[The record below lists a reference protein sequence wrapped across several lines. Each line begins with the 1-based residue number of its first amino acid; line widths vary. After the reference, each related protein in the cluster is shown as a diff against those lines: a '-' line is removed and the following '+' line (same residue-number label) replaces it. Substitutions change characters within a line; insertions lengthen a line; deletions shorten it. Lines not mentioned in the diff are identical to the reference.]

1 MLLQPVAWPSVHHQ
15 EIHNSG
21 TSISELKTQ
30 TKLSLIINLNFYC
43 CLWSCNISSIIQI
56 ILPSAKSKWSDGTC
70 SLLIDKLLSSSGK
83 ALLNWPSSIKQCP
96 KFFNA
101 TTTTIQSQFDKQ
113 IPLQLYS
120 VNSSNTFYT

>member
-15 EIHNSG
+15 DWYNTW
-21 TSISELKTQ
+21 TSVSELKTQ

-43 CLWSCNISSIIQI
+43 CLLSCNISSIIQI
-56 ILPSAKSKWSDGTC
+56 ILPSAKSKWSPGRC

-83 ALLNWPSSIKQCP
+83 ALLNWPSSIKQHP

-113 IPLQLYS
+113 ILLQLYS
-120 VNSSNTFYT
+120 VSSSDTFYT

>member
-21 TSISELKTQ
+21 TILSELKTQ
-30 TKLSLIINLNFYC
+30 TKLSQIINLNFYC
-43 CLWSCNISSIIQI
+43 CLLSCNISSIIQM
-56 ILPSAKSKWSDGTC
+56 ILPCAKSKWSPGRC

-83 ALLNWPSSIKQCP
+83 ALLNWPSFIKQHP
-96 KFFNA
+96 KFPNA